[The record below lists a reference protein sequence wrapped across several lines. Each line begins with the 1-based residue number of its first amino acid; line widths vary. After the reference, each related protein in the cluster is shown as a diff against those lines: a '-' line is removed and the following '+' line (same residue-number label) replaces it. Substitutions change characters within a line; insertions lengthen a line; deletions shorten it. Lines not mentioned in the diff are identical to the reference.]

1 MVTILNVYF
10 VATFLHTVLLNEFY
24 NFDLITHFE
33 REFLLLFCCVLIFSF
48 YFYVSSFLFLCD
60 CHYQP
65 M

>member
-33 REFLLLFCCVLIFSF
+33 REFLLLFCCILIFSF
-48 YFYVSSFLFLCD
+48 YFYVSSFLFFV
-60 CHYQP
+60 
-65 M
+65 